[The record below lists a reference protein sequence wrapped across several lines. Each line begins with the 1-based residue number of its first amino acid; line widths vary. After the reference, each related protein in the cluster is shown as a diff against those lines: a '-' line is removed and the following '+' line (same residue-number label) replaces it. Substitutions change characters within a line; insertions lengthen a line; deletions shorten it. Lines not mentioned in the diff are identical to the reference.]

1 MEQFKRIIKNSPFP
15 LYRCDTLQYDS
26 LLGEGASA
34 KVYRVNFNN
43 KEYAAKVYE
52 NTFYSSFCD
61 DIIYELKILKRLN
74 NNPYCVE
81 VDCIGYTFNNHVLKI
96 IIFMELLKSYG
107 DLYDYIQKIA
117 KWQPCYQI
125 KDKLFPQPNTNYIYF
140 NEDEKIHWCYELSK
154 KQKVRITKMILEAV
168 NSIHSK
174 NIIHGDIKTNNM
186 ALHYEYKKEIIK
198 LIDFGMSYISD
209 SNQLIDMK
217 YISGTEGYRAPEQEE
232 YKINFSSDIYSLGI
246 TIIELWNGDIWKNG
260 ETFNELRKEALIGL
274 QKIKNNHI
282 DFAKLLKKC
291 ISYDYR
297 KRPNIK
303 VIIKQFSKI
312 HF

>member
-1 MEQFKRIIKNSPFP
+1 
-15 LYRCDTLQYDS
+15 
-26 LLGEGASA
+26 
-34 KVYRVNFNN
+34 
-43 KEYAAKVYE
+43 
-52 NTFYSSFCD
+52 
-61 DIIYELKILKRLN
+61 
-74 NNPYCVE
+74 
-81 VDCIGYTFNNHVLKI
+81 
-96 IIFMELLKSYG
+96 
-107 DLYDYIQKIA
+107 
-117 KWQPCYQI
+117 
-125 KDKLFPQPNTNYIYF
+125 
-140 NEDEKIHWCYELSK
+140 
-154 KQKVRITKMILEAV
+154 
-168 NSIHSK
+168 
-174 NIIHGDIKTNNM
+174 M

-232 YKINFSSDIYSLGI
+232 YKVNFSSDIYSMGI